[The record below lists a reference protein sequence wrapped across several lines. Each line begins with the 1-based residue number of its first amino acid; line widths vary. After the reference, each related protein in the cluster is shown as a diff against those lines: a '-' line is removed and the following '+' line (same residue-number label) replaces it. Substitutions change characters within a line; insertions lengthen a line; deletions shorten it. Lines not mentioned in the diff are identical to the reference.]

1 MSSICD
7 LYLVQCDR
15 RDWARV
21 WKSIIRSSTGGTAY
35 PYCTYIRTLSLGNSF
50 ENVLDEIN
58 VSRDASTRSWLFDA
72 EDNMESFLALRESNQ
87 PTRRQFKFID
97 QEKTTIRCAES
108 ITAFIKNV
116 ADETATA
123 VALAHLE
130 AYHIP
135 ISQLPIWI
143 SRLGTLTS
151 LTIRDGSVLGVEA
164 ASAITTWCP
173 KFCDLTC
180 YYCHSE
186 TADEDMAA
194 FLQTLRPNCLQR
206 FEVISMN
213 RLGERTLTA
222 FNAHAESLRS
232 LKLGSLSGEG
242 MKCLNALPNCTAL
255 ETLAIENIRHEQ
267 LDLRAFSE
275 GLLKEITNWIQNCRD
290 LRDLTLENVKDA
302 LLIVK
307 DVLLTDDIQLW
318 ALSLQGFTS
327 QGAEHDAATWTA
339 LGKQSSMEALTL
351 GNQDGAPD
359 NLVIDSHSP
368 LAASICQLQ
377 NLESLNLIRAVAGQS
392 EVIEITRS
400 LPRLVEFKFAGLY
413 MDDTL
418 LDHLGLPD
426 LRDLAIGGPSFFTWQ
441 GLKNL
446 ALRLG
451 ERQSSHRGIR
461 IDVLNQASERKLS
474 DEQVAW
480 LSTYFRN
487 TFDGTIAITLDR
499 DPDEQHE
506 GDFSDDSD

>member
-1 MSSICD
+1 M
-7 LYLVQCDR
+7 
-15 RDWARV
+15 
-21 WKSIIRSSTGGTAY
+21 
-35 PYCTYIRTLSLGNSF
+35 
-50 ENVLDEIN
+50 
-58 VSRDASTRSWLFDA
+58 SRDASTRSWLFDA
-72 EDNMESFLALRESNQ
+72 EDNMEVFLALRENNQ

-116 ADETATA
+116 ADETGTA

-135 ISQLPIWI
+135 ITQLPVWV

-164 ASAITTWCP
+164 ASAIATWCP

-186 TADEDMAA
+186 TVDEDMAA
-194 FLQTLRPNCLQR
+194 FLQTLRPNSLQR

-213 RLGERTLTA
+213 SLGERTWAA
-222 FNAHAESLRS
+222 FNAHAESLKS
-232 LKLGSLSGEG
+232 LKLGSLLSESVQ
-242 MKCLNALPNCTAL
+242 CLNALASCTAL
-255 ETLAIENIRHEQ
+255 ETLAIENTRHEPA
-267 LDLRAFSE
+267 DLQAFSE
-275 GLLKEITNWIQNCRD
+275 GQLKEITTWIQNCRS
-290 LRDLTLENVKDA
+290 LRDLTLENVRHA

-307 DVLLTDDIQLW
+307 DVLLTDDIQLS

-327 QGAEHDAATWTA
+327 QGVEHDAATWAA
-339 LGKQSSMEALTL
+339 LGKQSLMEALTL
-351 GNQDGAPD
+351 GNQDGAPE
-359 NLVIDSHSP
+359 NLIIDRHSP

-377 NLESLNLIRAVAGQS
+377 NLESLNLIRAMAGQTQ
-392 EVIEITRS
+392 VIQITRS
-400 LPRLVEFKFAGLY
+400 LPRLAEFKFAGFY
-413 MDDTL
+413 MDDVL
-418 LDHLGLPD
+418 LDHLSLPD

-441 GLKNL
+441 GLKKF

-461 IDVLNQASERKLS
+461 VDVLNQTSERNLS

-487 TFDGTIAITLDR
+487 TFDGIIAITLDR